1 MKSALTKMKKGK
13 APGTSGV
20 VTEMLLAS
28 GDAGLDMMT
37 SLFNCILKEKRIPT
51 EWGTSII
58 INTFKQKGEATER
71 GSYRGLKLQEHMMK
85 IFEKTIEQ
93 EIWIVIDISEIQF
106 GFMPGKGTTDVI
118 FIARQLQE
126 KYLEKK
132 KHLYFFFVDLEKAFD
147 RVPGDVVRWAMRK
160 LNINEWLTETVM
172 AMYEL
177 SNSTVKVDSTVSS
190 KFSVKLGVHQGSVL
204 GPLLFIIVVEALSRE
219 FRSDLP

>member
-28 GDAGLDMMT
+28 GDAGWDMMT

-71 GSYRGLKLQEHMMK
+71 GSYRGLKLLEHMMK

-93 EIWIVIDISEIQF
+93 EIWIVIGISDMQF
-106 GFMPGKGTTDVI
+106 GFMPGKGTTDVV
-118 FIARQLQE
+118 FIARQLRRNILKKRSILTSFLLIWRKPLIE
-126 KYLEKK
+126 YLGT
-132 KHLYFFFVDLEKAFD
+132 L
-147 RVPGDVVRWAMRK
+147 
-160 LNINEWLTETVM
+160 
-172 AMYEL
+172 
-177 SNSTVKVDSTVSS
+177 
-190 KFSVKLGVHQGSVL
+190 
-204 GPLLFIIVVEALSRE
+204 
-219 FRSDLP
+219 